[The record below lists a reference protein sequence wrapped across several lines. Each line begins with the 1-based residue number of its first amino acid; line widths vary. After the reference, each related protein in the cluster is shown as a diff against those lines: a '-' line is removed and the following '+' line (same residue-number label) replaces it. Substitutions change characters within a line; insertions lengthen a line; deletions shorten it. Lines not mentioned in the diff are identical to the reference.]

1 MQSPRTPQNSVY
13 TVSRLTA
20 DIKSLIEE
28 RFPFVWITGEIS
40 NFSVPLSGHFY
51 FTLKDDRAQISAVM
65 FRGQN
70 KNLKF
75 MPEDGLSVTGL
86 GRLSVYEPRGSYQ
99 IIFEL
104 LEPKGVGA
112 LQIAFEQLKARLSEQ
127 GLFDDKHKKP
137 LPFLPRKIAVVTS
150 PSGAAVQDIIHIAVR
165 RFDTIQLFIIP
176 VQVQGAKAEIEIADA
191 LDWLNTL
198 DDIDVAIVARGGGSI
213 EDLQAFNSELVAR
226 AIFNST
232 IPVVSAVGHETDF
245 TIADFVA
252 DLRAPTPSA
261 AAELVI
267 PVKQDLFRQC
277 LRFKNSLNV
286 GIYNYIEKRLLA
298 VRELSKRLADPRRG
312 LQDMRLRVDDLTAR
326 YLRATHNFL
335 RLRHERLHWLN
346 ERFYTHI
353 PLTHIKKLNEKL
365 HVINNNIL
373 NLFKIYIKS
382 KNFNLSEVMIKLETL
397 NPQAILSRGYSITRT
412 IPDAKVVKSAGS
424 VQIGQNL
431 EILLAKGALTCQVG
445 GKSTDGEKNI

>member
-1 MQSPRTPQNSVY
+1 MQSTHTPQNNVY

-20 DIKSLIEE
+20 DIKSLLEQ
-28 RFPFVWITGEIS
+28 RFPFIWITGEIS
-40 NFSVPLSGHFY
+40 NFSIPLSGHFY
-51 FTLKDDRAQISAVM
+51 FTLKDEKAQISAVM

-75 MPEDGLSVTGL
+75 IPEDGMNITGL

-112 LQIAFEQLKARLSEQ
+112 LQIAFEQLKARLAEE
-127 GLFDDKHKKP
+127 GLFDEKHKQS

-150 PSGAAVQDIIHIAVR
+150 PSGAAVQDIVHIAIR

-176 VQVQGAKAEIEIADA
+176 VQVQGARAVNEIADA
-191 LDWLNTL
+191 LAWLNTL
-198 DDIDVAIVARGGGSI
+198 DDIEVAIVARGGGSL
-213 EDLQAFNSELVAR
+213 EDLQAFNSETVAR

-232 IPVVSAVGHETDF
+232 IPIVSAVGHETDF
-245 TIADFVA
+245 TIADFAA

-267 PVKQDLFRQC
+267 PLKRDLLQQC
-277 LRFKNSLNV
+277 LRLKNSLAI
-286 GIYNYIEKRLLA
+286 GIYNYIEQHSLI
-298 VRELSKRLADPRRG
+298 VRQLSKRLIDPRRS
-312 LQDMRLRVDDLTAR
+312 LQDMRLRIDDLSAR
-326 YLRATHNFL
+326 FIRAMQNLL
-335 RLRHERLHWLN
+335 RLRRERLTWFN
-346 ERFYTHI
+346 DRFYTHT
-353 PLTHIKKLNEKL
+353 PLMHVHKLNERL
-365 HVINNNIL
+365 NIINNNIL
-373 NLFKIYIKS
+373 NLYKNYIKS
-382 KNFNLSEVMIKLETL
+382 KNYNLSELTAKLATL

-412 IPDAKVVKSAGS
+412 IPDAKVVKNSIS
-424 VQIGQNL
+424 VEIGQDL

-445 GKSTDGEKNI
+445 GKSDDGEENL